1 MISSILNRV
10 PLLLKSESTVT
21 RHDDHGVLQLI
32 LDTYLVYQC
41 TEITVYI
48 TADYE
53 TFAARENVRVID
65 HLLRHTNRKN
75 AVPNLVNARSDTEQ
89 TAQEVDNSVSSAAK
103 IRRNSENTKLFV
115 WKMVEYRNISDKT
128 IYLTSTNK
136 DPGPHRQAG
145 KE

>member
-1 MISSILNRV
+1 M
-10 PLLLKSESTVT
+10 
-21 RHDDHGVLQLI
+21 
-32 LDTYLVYQC
+32 
-41 TEITVYI
+41 
-48 TADYE
+48 
-53 TFAARENVRVID
+53 ENVRVID

-103 IRRNSENTKLFV
+103 IRRNPENTKLFV